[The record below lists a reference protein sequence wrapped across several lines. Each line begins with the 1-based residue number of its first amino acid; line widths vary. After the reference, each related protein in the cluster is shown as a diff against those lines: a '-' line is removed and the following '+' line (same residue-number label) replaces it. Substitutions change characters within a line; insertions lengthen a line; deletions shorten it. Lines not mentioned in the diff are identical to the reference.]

1 MSMDQQQISC
11 SALVNGICTNGFAPV
26 TPACRATE
34 RIGRPYMM
42 TVCMSEDWA
51 ARLYPETGAP
61 SADDVRRARERTTR
75 PAPDHPGP
83 TPRETV

>member
-1 MSMDQQQISC
+1 MNTPC
-11 SALVNGICTNGFAPV
+11 SALVDGKCKNGFPT

-51 ARLYPETGAP
+51 VRLYPETGAP
-61 SADDVRRARERTTR
+61 RVISQQNTTE
-75 PAPDHPGP
+75 GK
-83 TPRETV
+83 